1 MIKSRQGIFRAAVLI
16 LLSSGVVSAPA
27 NADLVSTDQVTSA
40 AQVQQARERIKTLA
54 QRSELADELK
64 QLGVQPEQAQARVD
78 AMTDEEVLT
87 AAGKLDSLVA
97 AGSVSTNDLIL
108 ILLIV
113 ILIIAL

>member
-64 QLGVQPEQAQARVD
+64 PEQAQARVD